1 MNVPANVLSSWNYSF
16 SFWFFFSSNF
26 NYFESL
32 ISWKPRNAEL
42 QNYRLK
48 KTNGKCVRI
57 LQHVFWEIQLR
68 KVKILGH
75 IISTVPLTIEEVVQY
90 YVIVLRLMCVLCF
103 LCSSC
108 QIFLLLNVVLF
119 LCGVA
124 CVSTYWMIF
133 CPLTLWTFYWTL
145 FSGDHVSYVA
155 QAEQLCYICCL
166 FVSTLWN
173 VG

>member
-1 MNVPANVLSSWNYSF
+1 MYQLKCWVHEAKVFLF
-16 SFWFFFSSNF
+16 LSSNF

-133 CPLTLWTFYWTL
+133 LSLNFMNFL
-145 FSGDHVSYVA
+145 LNSF
-155 QAEQLCYICCL
+155 
-166 FVSTLWN
+166 
-173 VG
+173 